1 MRFQRMMLCALAL
14 LLAAMPVMAEGE
26 PFFLINDET
35 ACISLEV
42 IGVRMTTSSL
52 RYYVVVENQS
62 GRKLDFH
69 FEDAY
74 ADGVEVDGI
83 GIFDVENG
91 ERRLGDYFFFK
102 PLDGD
107 DMDVLEGADSIS
119 CNIVVKS
126 SETFDEILTVPVTLS
141 TQTFEAEETAAQTYS
156 TPRPTA
162 APQVLLTLPDGGWG
176 EWQFT
181 DNDMLRMRVTVEN
194 TSAALAVE
202 AFEIYMYATDAW
214 GEPVYGED
222 YVYYETTR
230 TLVEPFETAMS
241 EYVTMPDAQDIARV
255 YAGIHRVRYDDGTIV
270 EADPVIYHYWDIE

>member
-1 MRFQRMMLCALAL
+1 MRLKRTMLCALAL
-14 LLAAMPVMAEGE
+14 LLAALPAMAQGE

-42 IGVRMTTSSL
+42 TGVEMTTSSL

-62 GRKLDFH
+62 GRELDFR

-91 ERRLGDYFFFK
+91 ERREGDFFFFK

-107 DMDVLEGADSIS
+107 DMDALEGAERIS
-119 CNIVVKS
+119 CNIVVKN
-126 SETFDEILTVPVTLS
+126 SETYDEIMTVPVTMS
-141 TQTFEAEETAAQTYS
+141 TQAFEEETAAQTYS

-162 APQVLLTLPDGGWG
+162 APQVLLVLPDGGWG
-176 EWQFT
+176 EWEYT
-181 DNDMLRMRVTVEN
+181 RDNMLRMRVTVEN
-194 TSAALAVE
+194 TSAARAVE
-202 AFEIYMYATDAW
+202 AFEIYMYATNAW
-214 GEPVYGED
+214 DEPIYGED
-222 YVYYETTR
+222 YVYFGTTQ
-230 TLVEPFETAMS
+230 TLVEPFETALS
-241 EYVTMPDAQDIARV
+241 EYVTMPRADEIERV
-255 YAGIHRVRYDDGTIV
+255 YAGIHRVRYDDGSIV